1 VADSFTPNY
10 SLTKPDV
17 GASIDTWGTKTNANW
32 DSVDA
37 QIKANA
43 NAIAANTD
51 KINRGLVYGM
61 ILMWAGAVNAVPAG
75 WHLCDGTAGTPDLR
89 ERFIFGAGQSRPPGD
104 FGGSFATDAAGTHS
118 HGGATGG
125 TALTIAQIPP
135 HTHTVN
141 DVTHQG
147 GQATTGV
154 AAQNPV
160 ATNTGSTGGGQAH
173 THPLGPDGNH
183 AHTAIPPY
191 VALGFIMF
199 LG

>member
-10 SLTKPDV
+10 ALTKPDV

-37 QIKANA
+37 KIKANA
-43 NAIAANTD
+43 DGVAANTA
-51 KINRGLVYGM
+51 KLNRGLPYGVIM
-61 ILMWAGAVNAVPAG
+61 LWVGALNAIPAG

-89 ERFIFGAGQSRPPGD
+89 ERFVLGAGVRGPYD
-104 FGGSFATDAAGTHS
+104 TGGGFQTGNAGTHS

-173 THPLGPDGNH
+173 THPLAADGDH
-183 AHTAIPPY
+183 VHSATPPY
-191 VALGFIMF
+191 YSLAYIMF